1 MKFKM
6 PENVIIIPEK
16 VQYTKVLT
24 CKFHPPTNDA
34 QISFTIDGEDKPF
47 RTGKLSNRCKEISA
61 FMFRSETLDEKNE
74 EYSKPLKVGDIV
86 DVEVIVNGIKKN
98 QKVEIT

>member
-1 MKFKM
+1 MSKV
-6 PENVIIIPEK
+6 VIIIPKK

-24 CKFHPPTNDA
+24 CVFHPYTDDA
-34 QISFTIDGEDKPF
+34 QISFTLKDEDKPF

-61 FMFRSETLDEKNE
+61 YMFRPESLDIEKE
-74 EYSKPLKVGDIV
+74 QYSKPLKVGDTV
-86 DVEVIVNGIKKN
+86 DVEVIVNGTKKN